1 MLVMMINDS
10 ALSVYRDG
18 DIAYEEPGMAIV
30 TNDEICFGKSA
41 LKKARLDPTHTHSQ
55 YWQQLSTE
63 PVVPGL
69 SLIHI

>member
-30 TNDEICFGKSA
+30 TNDEISEEVTRIQR
-41 LKKARLDPTHTHSQ
+41 RLTTTRWSM
-55 YWQQLSTE
+55 
-63 PVVPGL
+63 V
-69 SLIHI
+69 

>member
-41 LKKARLDPTHTHSQ
+41 LKK
-55 YWQQLSTE
+55 
-63 PVVPGL
+63 PV
-69 SLIHI
+69 